1 VGRALPGVELKLA
14 EDGELLAKGPGVMR
28 DYHRDPKATAET
40 LENGWLHTGD
50 LAEIDGD
57 GYVRI
62 TDRKKDLLKTSNGK
76 YVAPQ
81 PIEAKLQG
89 TRYIETAVL
98 IGDDRPYVTALLVPK
113 WEHLKLDLSL
123 AGDPDQLVEDKRVTG
138 AIQKSIDEVNPSLA
152 HWERVN
158 NFRLLPRDFEESE
171 GERTPSLKIKRSVVK
186 RKNAGLIEEMYEAG
200 SRSRTVEKASA

>member
-1 VGRALPGVELKLA
+1 
-14 EDGELLAKGPGVMR
+14 MR
-28 DYHRDPKATAET
+28 EYHRDPKATAET

-50 LAEIDGD
+50 LASIDAD

-89 TRYIETAVL
+89 TRYIETAVV

-113 WEHLKLDLSL
+113 WEHLKQDLGL
-123 AGDPDQLVEDKRVTG
+123 EGDPAELVKDKRVLD
-138 AIQKSIDEVNPSLA
+138 AIQKAVDQVNA
-152 HWERVN
+152 KADHWERVN
-158 NFRLLPRDFEESE
+158 RFRLLPRDFEESE
-171 GERTPSLKIKRSVVK
+171 GERTPSLKIKRAVIR
-186 RKNAGLIEEMYEAG
+186 RKNAGLIEEMYG
-200 SRSRTVEKASA
+200 TVEEARPSEKAPA